1 LEKICLP
8 RLAASNVWKNR
19 PELLKNGSCS
29 LNTLFVSKLLG
40 YKKDLMDL
48 TGKAEKRLLKL
59 LPQDAAGFSV
69 EGFIGTCR
77 GSTPILK
84 PAQQAHGDQETLET
98 SGLTFYLNPEIAERF
113 RTCSLDYDRSFL
125 GKGLTATWTQ
135 CEECA
140 CHS

>member
-1 LEKICLP
+1 MINLVGY
-8 RLAASNVWKNR
+8 NVR
-19 PELLKNGSCS
+19 PMN
-29 LNTLFVSKLLG
+29 
-40 YKKDLMDL
+40 L
-48 TGKAEKRLLKL
+48 TKKAEKRLEKL

-77 GSTPILK
+77 GSTPVLK
-84 PAQQAHGDQETLET
+84 PAQEARADQETLEQN
-98 SGLTFYLNPEIAERF
+98 GLTFFLNADIAERF

-125 GKGLTATWTQ
+125 GKGLTATWSQ